1 MNGKPALNASEQLTE
16 KTTDDRNLP
25 LEDRLKSRFLAG
37 GSGDVSAYREFL
49 ELTAKIVRS
58 NLRKTIPAAR
68 SHSRDLLEDLVQDV
82 LLAIH
87 QKRHTFRSEYPLLPW
102 LFAIARHRWI
112 DIARMLSVR
121 PDLLNWAE
129 SDFSSLVDSDAEERT
144 ERAEAEFEAKAKVA
158 DMLEALSP
166 KQRELIR
173 LAKLEELP
181 LAEVAVR
188 LGMSL
193 SAVKV
198 GVHRA
203 MHKLAEAGGPRK

>member
-1 MNGKPALNASEQLTE
+1 LDPTESPASS
-16 KTTDDRNLP
+16 
-25 LEDRLKSRFLAG
+25 LEERLKSQFLAG
-37 GSGDVSAYREFL
+37 GAGDAKAYASFL
-49 ELTAKIVRS
+49 DLAAKIIRS
-58 NLRKTIPAAR
+58 NLRKTIPSSR

-82 LLAIH
+82 LLALH
-87 QKRHTFRSEYPLLPW
+87 QKRHTFRPDYPILPW

-112 DIARMLSVR
+112 DIARMISVR
-121 PDLLNWAE
+121 PQLLNWEE
-129 SDFSSLVDSDAEERT
+129 SDFSAIADPNAEDRA
-144 ERAEAEFEAKAKVA
+144 ERAGLEFEAKEKVSE
-158 DMLEALSP
+158 MLEILSP

-173 LAKLEELP
+173 MAKLEELP

-203 MHKLAEAGGPRK
+203 MHKLAGTVGSRK

>member
-1 MNGKPALNASEQLTE
+1 MDPTESPASS
-16 KTTDDRNLP
+16 
-25 LEDRLKSRFLAG
+25 LEERLKSQFLAG
-37 GSGDVSAYREFL
+37 GAGDAKAYASFL
-49 ELTAKIVRS
+49 DLAAKIIRS
-58 NLRKTIPAAR
+58 NLRKTIPSSR

-82 LLAIH
+82 LLALH
-87 QKRHTFRSEYPLLPW
+87 QKRHTFRPDYPILPW

-112 DIARMLSVR
+112 DIARMISVR
-121 PDLLNWAE
+121 PQLLNWEE
-129 SDFSSLVDSDAEERT
+129 SDFSAIADPNAEDLV
-144 ERAEAEFEAKAKVA
+144 ERAGLEFEAKEKVSE
-158 DMLEALSP
+158 MLEILSP

-173 LAKLEELP
+173 MAKLEELP

-203 MHKLAEAGGPRK
+203 MHKLAGTVGSRK

>member
-1 MNGKPALNASEQLTE
+1 MESPE
-16 KTTDDRNLP
+16 DRNLP
-25 LEDRLKSRFLAG
+25 LEIRLKRMFLSGIAG
-37 GSGDVSAYREFL
+37 NERDYAEFL
-49 ELTAKIVRS
+49 SLSGKIIRS
-58 NLRKTIPAAR
+58 NLRKTIPASH

-82 LLAIH
+82 LLALH
-87 QKRHTFRSEYPLLPW
+87 QKRHTFRTDFPILPW

-121 PDLLNWAE
+121 PDLLNWEE
-129 SDFSSLVDSDAEERT
+129 SDFTALPDTGASEQVERY
-144 ERAEAEFEAKAKVA
+144 EAVFEAKEKVA

-173 LAKLEELP
+173 MAKLEELP

-203 MHKLAEAGGPRK
+203 MGKLAGGNRK

>member
-1 MNGKPALNASEQLTE
+1 MDPTESPASS
-16 KTTDDRNLP
+16 
-25 LEDRLKSRFLAG
+25 LEERLKSQFLAG
-37 GSGDVSAYREFL
+37 GAGDAKAYASFL
-49 ELTAKIVRS
+49 DLAAKIIRS
-58 NLRKTIPAAR
+58 NLRKTIPSSR

-82 LLAIH
+82 LLALH
-87 QKRHTFRSEYPLLPW
+87 QKRHTFRPDYPILPW

-112 DIARMLSVR
+112 DIARMISVR
-121 PDLLNWAE
+121 PQLLNWEE
-129 SDFSSLVDSDAEERT
+129 SDFSAIADPNAEDRA
-144 ERAEAEFEAKAKVA
+144 ERAVLEFEAKEKVSE
-158 DMLEALSP
+158 MLEILSP

-173 LAKLEELP
+173 MAKLEELP

-203 MHKLAEAGGPRK
+203 MHKLAGTVGSRK

>member
-1 MNGKPALNASEQLTE
+1 MDPTESPASS
-16 KTTDDRNLP
+16 
-25 LEDRLKSRFLAG
+25 LEERLKSQFLAG
-37 GSGDVSAYREFL
+37 GAGDAKAYASFL
-49 ELTAKIVRS
+49 DLAAKIIRS
-58 NLRKTIPAAR
+58 NLRKTIPSSR

-82 LLAIH
+82 LLALH
-87 QKRHTFRSEYPLLPW
+87 QKRHTFRPDYPILPW

-112 DIARMLSVR
+112 DIARMISVR
-121 PDLLNWAE
+121 PQLLNWEE
-129 SDFSSLVDSDAEERT
+129 SDFSAIADPNAEDRV
-144 ERAEAEFEAKAKVA
+144 ERAGLEFEAKEKVSE
-158 DMLEALSP
+158 MLEILSP

-173 LAKLEELP
+173 MAKLEELP

-203 MHKLAEAGGPRK
+203 MHKLAGTVGSRK

>member
-1 MNGKPALNASEQLTE
+1 MDPTESPASS
-16 KTTDDRNLP
+16 
-25 LEDRLKSRFLAG
+25 LEERLKSQFLAG
-37 GSGDVSAYREFL
+37 GAGDAKAYASFL
-49 ELTAKIVRS
+49 DLAAKIIRS
-58 NLRKTIPAAR
+58 NLRKTIPSSR

-82 LLAIH
+82 LLALH
-87 QKRHTFRSEYPLLPW
+87 QKRHTFRPDYPILPW

-112 DIARMLSVR
+112 DIARMISVR
-121 PDLLNWAE
+121 PQLLNWEE
-129 SDFSSLVDSDAEERT
+129 SDFSAIADPNAEDRA
-144 ERAEAEFEAKAKVA
+144 ERAGLEFEAKEKVSE
-158 DMLEALSP
+158 MLEILSP

-173 LAKLEELP
+173 MAKLEELP

-203 MHKLAEAGGPRK
+203 MHKLAGTVGSRK

>member
-1 MNGKPALNASEQLTE
+1 LSS
-16 KTTDDRNLP
+16 TDDRNLP

-37 GSGDVSAYREFL
+37 GSGDAKAYGEFL
-49 ELTAKIVRS
+49 ELAAKIIRS
-58 NLRKTIPAAR
+58 NLRKTIPSSQ

-82 LLAIH
+82 LLALH
-87 QKRHTFRSEYPLLPW
+87 QKRHTFRAEYPLLPW

-121 PDLLNWAE
+121 PDLLNWEE
-129 SDFSSLVDSDAEERT
+129 SDFSMLPDADAVERVERT
-144 ERAEAEFEAKAKVA
+144 EAEMDAKEKVT

-173 LAKLEELP
+173 MAKLEELP

-203 MHKLAEAGGPRK
+203 MHKLAETGGQKK

>member
-1 MNGKPALNASEQLTE
+1 MDPTESPASS
-16 KTTDDRNLP
+16 
-25 LEDRLKSRFLAG
+25 LEERLKSQFLAG
-37 GSGDVSAYREFL
+37 GAGDAKAYASFL
-49 ELTAKIVRS
+49 DLAAKIIRS
-58 NLRKTIPAAR
+58 NLRKTIPSSR

-82 LLAIH
+82 LLALH
-87 QKRHTFRSEYPLLPW
+87 QKRHTFRPDYPILPW

-112 DIARMLSVR
+112 DIARMISVR
-121 PDLLNWAE
+121 PQLLNWEE
-129 SDFSSLVDSDAEERT
+129 SDFSAIADPNAEDQA
-144 ERAEAEFEAKAKVA
+144 ERAGLEFEAKEKVSE
-158 DMLEALSP
+158 MLEILSP

-173 LAKLEELP
+173 MAKLEELP

-203 MHKLAEAGGPRK
+203 MHKLAGTVGSRK

>member
-1 MNGKPALNASEQLTE
+1 LDPTESPASS
-16 KTTDDRNLP
+16 
-25 LEDRLKSRFLAG
+25 LEERLKSQFLAG
-37 GSGDVSAYREFL
+37 GAGDAKAYASFL
-49 ELTAKIVRS
+49 DLTAKIIRS
-58 NLRKTIPAAR
+58 NLRKTIPSSR

-82 LLAIH
+82 LLALH
-87 QKRHTFRSEYPLLPW
+87 QKRHTFRPDYPILPW

-112 DIARMLSVR
+112 DIARMISVR
-121 PDLLNWAE
+121 PQLLNWEE
-129 SDFSSLVDSDAEERT
+129 SDFSAIADPNAEDRA
-144 ERAEAEFEAKAKVA
+144 ERAGLEFEAKEKVSE
-158 DMLEALSP
+158 MLEILSP

-173 LAKLEELP
+173 MAKLEELP

-203 MHKLAEAGGPRK
+203 MHKLAGTVGSRK